1 MKKINV
7 LVMMI
12 LTVMIAQEIN
22 AQKKT
27 QEFTVSREMNVSADK
42 VWQIVGEGFADIAKS
57 HPMLASSD
65 YINGHESAGE
75 GCERVCAINES
86 GSKYTHEKQVNYDP
100 ANYTFDVE
108 MSEVAGMPLDA
119 EYSGTTYKVEAIDA
133 DHSRFI
139 FTME

>member
-27 QEFTVSREMNVSADK
+27 QEFTVSREMNVSADR

-75 GCERVCAINES
+75 GCERV
-86 GSKYTHEKQVNYDP
+86 
-100 ANYTFDVE
+100 
-108 MSEVAGMPLDA
+108 
-119 EYSGTTYKVEAIDA
+119 
-133 DHSRFI
+133 
-139 FTME
+139 